1 MTTSPNP
8 FWVYLGRDESDP
20 DRGSIG
26 VLEARR
32 PGWKT
37 RSFMTGNLCIQVL
50 EVDVRPFDPIH
61 DRVAKP

>member
-1 MTTSPNP
+1 MTTSPKLY
-8 FWVYLGRDESDP
+8 VYLGRDANDS

-26 VLEARR
+26 TLEPGR

-50 EVDVRPFDPIH
+50 EVDVRPFDPNR